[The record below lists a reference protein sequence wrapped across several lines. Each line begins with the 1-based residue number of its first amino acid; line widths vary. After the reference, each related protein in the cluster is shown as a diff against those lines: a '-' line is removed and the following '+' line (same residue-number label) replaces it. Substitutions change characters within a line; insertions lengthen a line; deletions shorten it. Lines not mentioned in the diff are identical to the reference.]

1 MTQRKEEAKSSLQ
14 SVSRLHCE
22 QCIRETGSSLFS
34 VSAITYK
41 GEPNV
46 LVGDVLDQRLELHP
60 VPELLLL
67 PTMLIGFQRF
77 FSRVEILL

>member
-1 MTQRKEEAKSSLQ
+1 M
-14 SVSRLHCE
+14 
-22 QCIRETGSSLFS
+22 
-34 VSAITYK
+34 SAITYK

>member
-1 MTQRKEEAKSSLQ
+1 MRKKEAKSRLQ
-14 SVSRLHCE
+14 SVSRLHCK
-22 QCIRETGSSLFS
+22 QCFRETGSSLLS
-34 VSAITYK
+34 VSVIKYK

-46 LVGDVLDQRLELHP
+46 LVGDVLDQSLELHP

-67 PTMLIGFQRF
+67 PTVLIGFQRF